1 MKMKKTIL
9 ALLGLSTIFSVMAAE
24 QLPISVTVKLKNNT
38 DVTYKQAELDSI
50 SYIGGQWGETD
61 AIGVKFYLK
70 GTGMSVDYLFSQMD
84 EYIIND
90 TPDPISNNS
99 NCNRLSKKYDG
110 SKYMY
115 NLEWPRIN
123 ETDNNSY
130 SVKSTADYGVT
141 YSVEWSN
148 SKIANRWTCYQ
159 MHPGNSS
166 KNVSRHDAFQED
178 LDLPEATRSTL
189 ADYRGSGFSRG
200 HLCPSADRL
209 CSTEQN
215 EQTFYLSNM
224 QPQWQ
229 SHNAGL
235 WERIEEEVR
244 NWNSSYYRDTL
255 YVVKAATI
263 ANVQLNGSTTAGV
276 YTEKCN
282 NRLPVPKYFYCALLS
297 VKNGKYQALGLW
309 TTHSDDAQADTTIK
323 SCAISIDELERRT
336 GIDFF
341 CNLPDDIEDEVE
353 ASYDAYFWGLY

>member
-1 MKMKKTIL
+1 MKKIIL
-9 ALLGLSTIFSVMAAE
+9 ALLGIATALNAIAE
-24 QLPISVTVKLKNNT
+24 VQLPVSITIKLKSGSNI
-38 DVTYKQAELDSI
+38 TYKQSQLDSI
-50 SYIGGQWGETD
+50 TYVGGQWGEEG
-61 AIGVKFYLK
+61 AIGIKLYIK
-70 GTGMSVDYLFSQMD
+70 GTRSSEDFLFSQVND
-84 EYIIND
+84 IVVQD
-90 TPDPISNNS
+90 TPDLVSNNS

-110 SKYMY
+110 SKLMY

-130 SVKSTADYGVT
+130 SVKSTDDYGVT

-148 SKIANRWTCYQ
+148 TKIANRWTCYQ
-159 MHPGNSS
+159 MHPGNSA
-166 KNVSRHDAFQED
+166 KNVTRHDSFQED
-178 LDLPEATRSTL
+178 PDLPEATRSTL
-189 ADYRGSGFSRG
+189 ADYRSSGFSRG

-215 EQTFYLSNM
+215 EQTFFLSNM

-235 WERIEEEVR
+235 WERIESEVR
-244 NWNSSYYRDTL
+244 DWNSNYYRDTL

-263 ANVQLNGSTTAGV
+263 ADVELNGKTSAGV

-297 VKNGKYQALGLW
+297 VKNGQYQALGLW
-309 TTHSDDAQADTTIK
+309 TTHSDDAQSNTTIK

-341 CNLPDDIEDEVE
+341 CNLPDDIEQAVE
-353 ASYDAYFWGLY
+353 ATFDTSFWGLY